1 MDKKKFNVLWTH
13 FNGKKVEEY
22 DVLPY
27 FRREWKENPYFYDY
41 KNNDKKTLVETK
53 EQLKEWIRRWSKYQF
68 WGRCEYEFLIGH
80 WPFGSYKMRTDLK
93 DAIKNNIDLDT
104 IDGSIKM
111 DNIITQDMEKI
122 DIDRQIMMNIDI
134 ITDILYEEFLNK
146 KEE

>member
-1 MDKKKFNVLWTH
+1 MEKYNVLWM
-13 FNGKKVEEY
+13 NINSKKVEEY

-27 FRREWKENPYFYDY
+27 FRREWKKNPYFYDY
-41 KNNDKKTLVETK
+41 KNNDKKSLVETK

-68 WGRCEYEFLIGH
+68 WGQCEYEFLIGS
-80 WPFGSYKMRTDLK
+80 WPFGSYKMKNDIK
-93 DAIKNNIDLDT
+93 DAIKNNINLDT

-134 ITDILYEEFLNK
+134 ITDILYEEFFGK
-146 KEE
+146 

>member
-1 MDKKKFNVLWTH
+1 MKKFNVLCTN
-13 FNGKKVEEY
+13 FNGKKVVEY

-27 FRREWKENPYFYDY
+27 FRREWVENPYFYDY

-80 WPFGSYKMRTDLK
+80 WPFGSYKMKTDLK

-104 IDGSIKM
+104 VDGSIKM

-134 ITDILYEEFLNK
+134 ITDILYEEFLVK
-146 KEE
+146 

>member
-1 MDKKKFNVLWTH
+1 MKKFNVLCTN
-13 FNGKKVEEY
+13 FNGKKVIEY

-27 FRREWKENPYFYDY
+27 FRREWVENPYFYDY

-53 EQLKEWIRRWSKYQF
+53 EQLKEWIKRWSKYQF

-80 WPFGSYKMRTDLK
+80 WPFGSYKMKVDLK

-104 IDGSIKM
+104 IDGSIKI

-134 ITDILYEEFLNK
+134 ITDILYEEFLIK
-146 KEE
+146 

>member
-1 MDKKKFNVLWTH
+1 MKKFNVLCTN
-13 FNGKKVEEY
+13 FNGKKVVEY

-27 FRREWKENPYFYDY
+27 FRREWVENPYFYDY

-53 EQLKEWIRRWSKYQF
+53 EQLKEWIKRWSKYQF

-80 WPFGSYKMRTDLK
+80 WPFGSYKMKTDLK

-104 IDGSIKM
+104 IDGSIKI

-122 DIDRQIMMNIDI
+122 DIDRQIIMNIDI
-134 ITDILYEEFLNK
+134 ITDILYEEFLEK
-146 KEE
+146 